1 MKVQWNDLNQ
11 HFGKEDILVVQE
23 EQKGSSTSLHKLY
36 SLSEYFFKFCWS
48 VGMHGEMD
56 LEWNLDPPG
65 SLFPHQALVRR
76 TSACEGQHLR
86 GA

>member
-23 EQKGSSTSLHKLY
+23 EEKGSSTALHKLY

-48 VGMHGEMD
+48 VSMQGEID
-56 LEWNLDPPG
+56 LEWNLDPLV
-65 SLFPHQALVRR
+65 SLSLHQALVRH
-76 TSACEGQHLR
+76 TFVYEGQHLR
-86 GA
+86 EA